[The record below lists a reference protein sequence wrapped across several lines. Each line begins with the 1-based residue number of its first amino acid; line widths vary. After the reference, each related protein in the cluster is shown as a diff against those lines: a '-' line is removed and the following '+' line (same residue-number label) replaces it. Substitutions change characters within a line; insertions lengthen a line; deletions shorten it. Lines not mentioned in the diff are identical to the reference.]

1 MTLPYRNQGSF
12 AKRKVLSLGIL
23 LLFNTISWIVVWDL
37 NKTKGLEVNFFN
49 VGQGDAIFIVSPKGQ
64 QILIDGGPDS
74 IILKKLAQEMPFW
87 DNTLDLIIL
96 THPEKDHM
104 AGLIEVF
111 KRYKVENILWTG
123 IVRDIP
129 EYDEWIKLI
138 AKEGAEIKI
147 AKAGQQIK
155 LSRFNLNNFIYFDI
169 FYPFEELAGQEFK
182 NSNDTSITTR
192 LVFNDITLLFTGDIS
207 DKVEKELV
215 LANLPLESDILKVS
229 HHGSK
234 YSSSDYF
241 LENVLPEIA
250 VIQVGENSY
259 GHPTKEV
266 LERLEK
272 FDIKALRTDLNGD
285 IKIIS
290 NGKDYAISNFQN

>member
-1 MTLPYRNQGSF
+1 MDLKARNFSLF
-12 AKRKVLSLGIL
+12 NLGIL
-23 LLFNTISWIVVWDL
+23 LLFNAISWIVVWDL
-37 NKTKGLEVNFFN
+37 NKTKSLEVNFFN
-49 VGQGDAIFIVSPKGQ
+49 VEQGDAIFIVSPKGQ

-87 DNTLDLIIL
+87 DRDIDLIIL

-104 AGLIEVF
+104 AGLIEVL

-182 NSNDTSITTR
+182 NSNDTSITTK
-192 LVFNDITLLFTGDIS
+192 LVFNGVTFLFTGDIS

-215 LANLPLESDILKVS
+215 LASLPLESDILKVS

-241 LENVLPEIA
+241 LENVSPEIA
-250 VIQVGENSY
+250 VIQVGKNSY
-259 GHPTKEV
+259 GHPTKAV

-272 FDIKALRTDLNGD
+272 FDIKVLRTDLNGD

>member
-1 MTLPYRNQGSF
+1 MDLKARNFSLF
-12 AKRKVLSLGIL
+12 NLGIL
-23 LLFNTISWIVVWDL
+23 LLFNAISWIVVWDL
-37 NKTKGLEVNFFN
+37 NKTKSLEVNFFN

-87 DNTLDLIIL
+87 DRDIDLIIL

-104 AGLIEVF
+104 AGLIEVL

-182 NSNDTSITTR
+182 NSNDTSITTK
-192 LVFNDITLLFTGDIS
+192 LVFNGVTFLFTGDIS

-215 LANLPLESDILKVS
+215 LASLPLESDILKVS

-241 LENVLPEIA
+241 LENVSPEIA
-250 VIQVGENSY
+250 VIQVGKNSY
-259 GHPTKEV
+259 GHPTKAV

-272 FDIKALRTDLNGD
+272 FDIKVLRTDLNGD